1 MNRLQKIAV
10 YQLTVIF
17 TALVAAVI
25 VWIAVR
31 SKGWEYAYFGLIPLI
46 LLTFVRFDRMF
57 FPIKAGEIVYD
68 ERDEMVKKK
77 AVVTAYTVFWI
88 AFVLGCIIPLFIL
101 GPNSTIHISVLP
113 WMVFCAAVIVRVVWS
128 IAILVQYGWGGK
140 DGGE

>member
-1 MNRLQKIAV
+1 MNRLQKIAL

-17 TALVAAVI
+17 TALAAAVT
-25 VWIAVR
+25 VWMVIC

-46 LLTFVRFDRMF
+46 ILVLVRFGSMF

-68 ERDEMVKKK
+68 ERDEIVRKK

-101 GPNSTIHISVLP
+101 GPNATIHISVLP
-113 WMVFCAAVIVRVVWS
+113 GWSFVR
-128 IAILVQYGWGGK
+128 G
-140 DGGE
+140 